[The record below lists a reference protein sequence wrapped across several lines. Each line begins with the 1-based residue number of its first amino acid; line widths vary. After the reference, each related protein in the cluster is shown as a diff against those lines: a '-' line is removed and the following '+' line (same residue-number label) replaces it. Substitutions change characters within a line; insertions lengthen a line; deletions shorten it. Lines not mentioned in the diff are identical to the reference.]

1 MPIYY
6 LNLKRFHLSCSYFEG
21 TQPISKLYEE
31 LHEQNSD
38 QNGEEYHCLFQK
50 YETKREE
57 SFLNDPL
64 WFSVPY
70 PIAKPKSMSIRT
82 FCEQL
87 PTPTSRETPLVFYT
101 FSPLAPGDTFSP
113 SLYIPKVKAIRQF
126 NDVAAACEWS
136 KDTMGLFF
144 YIKNQLID
152 YQRILQT
159 AQCSTTV
166 MQQHLKSNLLEFL
179 CLIREKLIVFRA
191 IEELKHIL
199 DQIDSH
205 STHITPPTSNRTASV
220 SSVDG
225 PSIGFSHL
233 FNNNNNNNN
242 TSSADNSLSPVTTH
256 RTSSAT
262 SMQLIHQSIRIYLRS
277 YRHLYD
283 KLKTCEQDTVELMD
297 REFAGQVGCR
307 SDDQQP
313 FVRTL
318 WLSHRTKMYSSWI
331 HRADKFLKDLM
342 DLHESFRKVS
352 LLISRLR
359 HCPLSV

>member
-1 MPIYY
+1 
-6 LNLKRFHLSCSYFEG
+6 
-21 TQPISKLYEE
+21 
-31 LHEQNSD
+31 
-38 QNGEEYHCLFQK
+38 
-50 YETKREE
+50 
-57 SFLNDPL
+57 
-64 WFSVPY
+64 
-70 PIAKPKSMSIRT
+70 
-82 FCEQL
+82 
-87 PTPTSRETPLVFYT
+87 
-101 FSPLAPGDTFSP
+101 
-113 SLYIPKVKAIRQF
+113 
-126 NDVAAACEWS
+126 
-136 KDTMGLFF
+136 MGLFF

-205 STHITPPTSNRTASV
+205 STHINPPASNRAPSV
-220 SSVDG
+220 SSADG
-225 PSIGFSHL
+225 LSIGFSHL
-233 FNNNNNNNN
+233 FNTNA
-242 TSSADNSLSPVTTH
+242 SSADSSPSPVTTH

-297 REFAGQVGCR
+297 REFAGQVGCL
-307 SDDQQP
+307 SGDQQP

-352 LLISRLR
+352 LLLSRLPHR
-359 HCPLSV
+359 PPSV

>member
-1 MPIYY
+1 
-6 LNLKRFHLSCSYFEG
+6 
-21 TQPISKLYEE
+21 
-31 LHEQNSD
+31 
-38 QNGEEYHCLFQK
+38 
-50 YETKREE
+50 
-57 SFLNDPL
+57 
-64 WFSVPY
+64 
-70 PIAKPKSMSIRT
+70 
-82 FCEQL
+82 
-87 PTPTSRETPLVFYT
+87 LVFYT
-101 FSPLAPGDTFSP
+101 FSPLQPGDTFSP
-113 SLYIPKVKAIRQF
+113 SLYIPKLKPIRQF

-152 YQRILQT
+152 YQRILQI

-199 DQIDSH
+199 DQIDTH
-205 STHITPPTSNRTASV
+205 SNHLNPPATNRAPSV
-220 SSVDG
+220 SSTDV

-233 FNNNNNNNN
+233 FNNA
-242 TSSADNSLSPVTTH
+242 SSAENSLSPATTH

-283 KLKTCEQDTVELMD
+283 KLKTCEQDTVELID
-297 REFAGQVGCR
+297 REFSGQVGCQ

-318 WLSHRTKMYSSWI
+318 WLSHRTRMYSSWI

-352 LLISRLR
+352 RLSSSTPSSICLCLGSFIE
-359 HCPLSV
+359 HVQSFAK